1 MEVDEIPPHGE
12 DFHAPAVGSLLV
24 IHKPRDAREFIPE
37 LFKKRWEILDLGEM
51 MGQYGKFITLWLCQ
65 NSY

>member
-37 LFKKRWEILDLGEM
+37 LFKKRWEI
-51 MGQYGKFITLWLCQ
+51 
-65 NSY
+65 